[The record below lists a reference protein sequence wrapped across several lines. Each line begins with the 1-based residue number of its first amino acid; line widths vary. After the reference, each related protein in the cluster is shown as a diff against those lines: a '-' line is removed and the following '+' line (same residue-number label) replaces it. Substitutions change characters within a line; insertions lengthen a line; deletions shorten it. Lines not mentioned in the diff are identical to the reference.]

1 MKHNHRFVAAFV
13 ALSLALA
20 ALPAMAAPAG
30 QVNLNTASGEQLA
43 LLPRVGPAVAQRII
57 EHREKN
63 GQFKKAE
70 ELLLVRG
77 IGEKT
82 FELIAPYATVS
93 GPTTLAE
100 KVRVARKAEA
110 QPEG

>member
-1 MKHNHRFVAAFV
+1 MKHTRRFFAAFV
-13 ALSLALA
+13 ALAIALS

-30 QVNLNTASGEQLA
+30 QVNLNTATAEQLA
-43 LLPRVGPAVAQRII
+43 LLPRVGPALALRII
-57 EHREKN
+57 EHREKD

-70 ELLLVRG
+70 ELMLVKG

-82 FELIAPYATVS
+82 FELMAPYVTVS
-93 GPTTLAE
+93 GSTTLAE
-100 KVRVARKAEA
+100 KVRVARKTEA